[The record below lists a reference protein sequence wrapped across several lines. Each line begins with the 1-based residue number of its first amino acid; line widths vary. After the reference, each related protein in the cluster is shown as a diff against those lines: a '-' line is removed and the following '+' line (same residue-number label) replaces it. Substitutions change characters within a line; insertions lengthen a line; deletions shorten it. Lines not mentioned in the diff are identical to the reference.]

1 VTRLVLVRHG
11 ESNTTVA
18 RTIGG
23 YRTCRG
29 LSPLGR
35 KQAEALAD
43 RLART
48 GEVRADALLASN
60 FPRAIETAELI
71 ASALGDL
78 PVVVDPEVGEHDPG
92 PECDGLTFQEF
103 IDRHGMPDWEGD
115 PYAVTF
121 PGGETLA
128 DFHHRIGRAFHD
140 IVEAHDGE
148 TVVVVCHGGV
158 IDAAFRTLL
167 HLPMA
172 GAFELRTANTSL
184 TELLRVRTGRWQLV
198 RYNDAAHLE
207 GLPAETASA
216 ASTVVD
222 G

>member
-43 RLART
+43 RLIRT
-48 GEVRADALLASN
+48 GEVDADVLVSSN
-60 FPRAIETAELI
+60 FPRAIETAEVI
-71 ASALGDL
+71 APALHDL
-78 PVVVDPEVGEHDPG
+78 PVIVDPAVGEHDPG
-92 PECDGLTFQEF
+92 PECDGLSFQDF
-103 IDRHGMPDWEGD
+103 LDRHGMPDWESD
-115 PYAVTF
+115 PFAVTF

-128 DFHHRIGRAFHD
+128 DFHYRVGRAVHEL
-140 IVEAHDGE
+140 VAAHDGK

-158 IDAAFRTLL
+158 IDAAFRFLL
-167 HLPMA
+167 HLPMS
-172 GAFELRTANTSL
+172 GGFELRTVNTSL
-184 TELLRVRTGRWQLV
+184 TELRRVRPGRWQLV

-207 GLPAETASA
+207 GLPTETPPA
-216 ASTVVD
+216 
-222 G
+222 

>member
-1 VTRLVLVRHG
+1 VTRFVLVRHG

-48 GEVRADALLASN
+48 GEAEADVLVSSS

-71 ASALGDL
+71 APALRDL
-78 PVVVDPEVGEHDPG
+78 PVVVDPAVGEHDPG
-92 PECDGLTFQEF
+92 PECDGLSFQDF
-103 IDRHGMPDWEGD
+103 FDRHGMPDWEGD
-115 PYAVTF
+115 PHAVTF

-140 IVEAHDGE
+140 LDVAHDGQ

-158 IDAAFRTLL
+158 IDAAFRFLL
-167 HLPMA
+167 HLPMS
-172 GAFELRTANTSL
+172 GGFELRTVNTSL
-184 TELLRVRTGRWQLV
+184 TELRQVRPGRWQLV

-207 GLPAETASA
+207 GLPTETPPA
-216 ASTVVD
+216 
-222 G
+222 

>member
-35 KQAEALAD
+35 KQADALAD

-48 GEVRADALLASN
+48 GEVGADVLVSSN
-60 FPRAIETAELI
+60 FPRAIETAELL
-71 ASALGDL
+71 APALHDL
-78 PVVVDPEVGEHDPG
+78 PIVVDPAVGEHDPG
-92 PECDGLTFQEF
+92 PECDGLSFQDF
-103 IDRHGMPDWEGD
+103 LDLHGMPDWESD
-115 PYAVTF
+115 PFAVTF

-128 DFHHRIGRAFHD
+128 DFHHRIGRAFHELD
-140 IVEAHDGE
+140 AAHDGK

-158 IDAAFRTLL
+158 VDAAFRFLL
-167 HLPMA
+167 HLPMS
-172 GAFELRTANTSL
+172 GGFELRTVNTSL
-184 TELLRVRTGRWQLV
+184 TELRRVRAGRWQLV

-207 GLPAETASA
+207 GLPTETPPA
-216 ASTVVD
+216 
-222 G
+222 

>member
-11 ESNTTVA
+11 ESNTTVS

-43 RLART
+43 RLTRT
-48 GEVRADALLASN
+48 GEVEADVLVSSN

-71 ASALGDL
+71 APALHDL
-78 PVVVDPEVGEHDPG
+78 PVIVDPAFGEHDPG
-92 PECDGLTFQEF
+92 PECDGLSFQDF
-103 IDRHGMPDWEGD
+103 LDRHGMPDWESD
-115 PYAVTF
+115 PFAVTF

-128 DFHHRIGRAFHD
+128 DFHHRIGRAVHD
-140 IVEAHDGE
+140 LDAAHDGK

-158 IDAAFRTLL
+158 IDAAFRFLL
-167 HLPMA
+167 HLPMS
-172 GAFELRTANTSL
+172 GGFELRTVNTSL
-184 TELLRVRTGRWQLV
+184 TELRRVRPGRWQLV

-207 GLPAETASA
+207 GLPTETPPA
-216 ASTVVD
+216 
-222 G
+222 

>member
-1 VTRLVLVRHG
+1 MTRFVLVRHG

-48 GEVRADALLASN
+48 GEVEADVLVSSN

-71 ASALGDL
+71 APALRDL
-78 PVVVDPEVGEHDPG
+78 PIDVDPAVGEHDPG
-92 PECDGLTFQEF
+92 PECDGLSFQEF
-103 IDRHGMPDWEGD
+103 LDRHGMPDWESD
-115 PYAVTF
+115 PFAVAF

-128 DFHHRIGRAFHD
+128 DFHLRIGRAFHD
-140 IVEAHDGE
+140 LDAAHDGK
-148 TVVVVCHGGV
+148 TVVVVCHSGV
-158 IDAAFRTLL
+158 VDAALRFLL
-167 HLPMA
+167 HLPMS
-172 GAFELRTANTSL
+172 GGFELWTVNTSL
-184 TELLRVRTGRWQLV
+184 TELRRVRPGRWQLV

-207 GLPAETASA
+207 GLPTETPPA
-216 ASTVVD
+216 
-222 G
+222 

>member
-1 VTRLVLVRHG
+1 MTRFVLVRHG

-35 KQAEALAD
+35 KQADALAD

-48 GEVRADALLASN
+48 REVDADVLVSSR

-71 ASALGDL
+71 APALRDL
-78 PVVVDPEVGEHDPG
+78 PIVVDPAVGEHDPG
-92 PECDGLTFQEF
+92 PECDGLSFEEF
-103 IDRHGMPDWEGD
+103 LDRHGMPDWESD
-115 PYAVTF
+115 PFAVTF

-128 DFHHRIGRAFHD
+128 DFHHRVGRAFHD
-140 IVEAHDGE
+140 LEDAHDGK

-158 IDAAFRTLL
+158 VDAAFRFLL
-167 HLPMA
+167 HLPMT
-172 GAFELRTANTSL
+172 GGFELRTVNTSL
-184 TELLRVRTGRWQLV
+184 TELRRVRPGRWQLV

-207 GLPAETASA
+207 GLPTETPPA
-216 ASTVVD
+216 
-222 G
+222 

>member
-1 VTRLVLVRHG
+1 MTRLVLVRHG

-48 GEVRADALLASN
+48 HELQADVLVSSA
-60 FPRAIETAELI
+60 FPRATETADLI
-71 ASALGDL
+71 AAAVGEL
-78 PVVVDPEVGEHDPG
+78 PVVVDPELGEHDPG
-92 PECDGLTFQEF
+92 PECDGLTFEEF
-103 IDRHGMPDWEGD
+103 IDRHGRPDWERD
-115 PYAVTF
+115 AFAVSF

-128 DFHHRIGRAFHD
+128 DFHHRVGKALHRLHST
-140 IVEAHDGE
+140 HGGQ

-158 IDAAFRTLL
+158 IDAAFRSLL
-167 HLPMA
+167 RLPMT
-172 GAFELRTANTSL
+172 GGFELRTVNTSL
-184 TELLRVRTGRWQLV
+184 TELVHVRPGRWQLV
-198 RYNDAAHLE
+198 RYNDAAHLA
-207 GLPAETASA
+207 GLPTETPSA
-216 ASTVVD
+216 
-222 G
+222 